1 VAVFNSYFT
10 RLIPAFADCAKIPVY
25 LALKFNSKIV
35 QFFLFINLNSCLRDQ
50 EPLTLF
56 FLSKSKHRGKFS
68 LTLKMG
74 QMKVIMKAFFIICF
88 GCMLLTT
95 FPVKAQEQVVPF
107 TLTDRDR
114 IARTEIKLE
123 ALETKM
129 DIKFEAVNQRIDYIF
144 WLLGIIV
151 ALVLFILGYTIWD
164 RRTAL
169 KPALEKASLA
179 DEKSAVAITI
189 LRELAGKYPD
199 IAEKLKIHGL
209 L

>member
-1 VAVFNSYFT
+1 M
-10 RLIPAFADCAKIPVY
+10 L
-25 LALKFNSKIV
+25 
-35 QFFLFINLNSCLRDQ
+35 
-50 EPLTLF
+50 
-56 FLSKSKHRGKFS
+56 
-68 LTLKMG
+68 
-74 QMKVIMKAFFIICF
+74 KAFFIVCF
-88 GCMLLTT
+88 GLLSLIA
-95 FPVKAQEQVVPF
+95 FPVKAQEQVVAF

-129 DIKFEAVNQRIDYIF
+129 DVKFEAVNQRIDYIF

-169 KPALEKASLA
+169 KPALEKANFA
-179 DEKSAVAITI
+179 DEKSTIAISI

>member
-1 VAVFNSYFT
+1 M
-10 RLIPAFADCAKIPVY
+10 L
-25 LALKFNSKIV
+25 
-35 QFFLFINLNSCLRDQ
+35 
-50 EPLTLF
+50 
-56 FLSKSKHRGKFS
+56 
-68 LTLKMG
+68 
-74 QMKVIMKAFFIICF
+74 KAFFIVCF
-88 GCMLLTT
+88 GLLSLITSG
-95 FPVKAQEQVVPF
+95 KAQEQVAPF

-129 DIKFEAVNQRIDYIF
+129 DVKFEAVNQRFEAVNQRIDYIF

-179 DEKSAVAITI
+179 DEKSTIAISI
-189 LRELAGKYPD
+189 LRDLAGKYPD